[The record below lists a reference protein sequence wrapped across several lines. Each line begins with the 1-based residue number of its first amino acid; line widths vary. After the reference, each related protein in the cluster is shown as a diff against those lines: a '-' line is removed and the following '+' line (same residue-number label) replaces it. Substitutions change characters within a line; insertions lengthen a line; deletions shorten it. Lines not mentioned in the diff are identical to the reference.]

1 MIGAITSDYN
11 TGLKILERI
20 KELKVIK
27 HSTKISY
34 IYGYH
39 QVIFL
44 YSDENT
50 RDKHESDMI
59 LRGWSKMEAQSYVS
73 IYSNLYEKRYLRVP
87 CNIYERNILKTSL
100 IIED

>member
-1 MIGAITSDYN
+1 MIGTITSDYN
-11 TGLKILERI
+11 TGLKIMERI

-27 HSTKISY
+27 HSEKISH

-39 QVIFL
+39 EVIFL
-44 YSDENT
+44 YSDEDT
-50 RDKHESDMI
+50 RLKHESDMI
-59 LRGWSKMEAQSYVS
+59 LRGWSKVEAQSYTS

-87 CNIYERNILKTSL
+87 CNIYERNLLKTSL